1 MNVCY
6 LIISLLVSSVVRRYV
21 YMCMLFMYNS
31 ILRIGGASPH
41 DTKYYNSD
49 TCVMYMYICTC
60 TSCIMYIHIK
70 CISNISHCLQIPLPE
85 SVTGRYSHS
94 LTAVTMSPHCV
105 WLVIVGGYE
114 EFEWKDVGVGVKE
127 PMHRCITD
135 TDRLIMIIELGN
147 IIIIKI
153 TLPYSRFIL
162 CGITVYW
169 DIFESLYF
177 CGIASL

>member
-1 MNVCY
+1 
-6 LIISLLVSSVVRRYV
+6 
-21 YMCMLFMYNS
+21 MCMLFMYNS

-70 CISNISHCLQIPLPE
+70 CISNIFHCLQIPLPK
-85 SVTGRYSHS
+85 SVTSRYYHS

-105 WLVIVGGYE
+105 WLVIVGGCE
-114 EFEWKDVGVGVKE
+114 ETLWKDVGGMKE
-127 PMHRCITD
+127 PVSPLITD
-135 TDRLIMIIELGN
+135 TNRLIMIIELGN

-153 TLPYSRFIL
+153 TL
-162 CGITVYW
+162 
-169 DIFESLYF
+169 LYNEDYYQLLLLIKNIICSYF
-177 CGIASL
+177 SIY